1 MQAKQSGFT
10 LIELVV
16 VIVILGILSA
26 VALPK
31 FINLSNDAGLAAA
44 KGVAASVS
52 SASSINY
59 GAKKASNAVAI
70 AVQTCAAAE
79 GLLVG
84 GGLPSGYTDIPG
96 GTCAGSPNADGVTLS
111 CGITNT
117 QTSQVASAT
126 VICVN

>member
-1 MQAKQSGFT
+1 MNVVQKGFT

-31 FINLSNDAGLAAA
+31 FINLSSQAGLAAA
-44 KGVAASVS
+44 QGVAASVS

-59 GAKKASNAVAI
+59 GARKAGNASGVAL
-70 AVQTCAAAE
+70 QTCAIAE

-84 GGLPSGYTDIPG
+84 GALPTGYTDAVG
-96 GTCAGSPNADGVTLS
+96 GTCAGSPNADGITLA

-117 QTSQVASAT
+117 QTAQVASAT
-126 VICVN
+126 VICVP

>member
-31 FINLSNDAGLAAA
+31 FIDLSSQAGAAA
-44 KGVAASVS
+44 AAGVAASVS

-59 GAKKASNAVAI
+59 GARKANNASAVP
-70 AVQTCAAAE
+70 VQTCAAAAA
-79 GLLVG
+79 LLVG
-84 GGLPSGYTDIPG
+84 GGLPTGFTNG
-96 GTCAGSPNADGVTLS
+96 AGTCAGSPNADGITLACS
-111 CGITNT
+111 VTNT
-117 QTSQVASAT
+117 QTAASAT
-126 VICVN
+126 ATIICVP

>member
-1 MQAKQSGFT
+1 MQARQSGFT

-31 FINLSNDAGLAAA
+31 FIDLSSQAGAAA
-44 KGVAASVS
+44 AQGVAASVS
-52 SASSINY
+52 SASAINY
-59 GAKKASNAVAI
+59 GARKALNGSAVA
-70 AVQTCAAAE
+70 VQSCTAAI

-84 GGLPSGYTDIPG
+84 GVLPAGYTNVNANCVPVG
-96 GTCAGSPNADGVTLS
+96 ADGTTLT

-117 QTSQVASAT
+117 QTAQLASAT
-126 VICVN
+126 VICVP

>member
-1 MQAKQSGFT
+1 MNLVQKGFT

-59 GAKKASNAVAI
+59 GAKKANNAS
-70 AVQTCAAAE
+70 AVPVQSCGAAE
-79 GLLVG
+79 ALLVG
-84 GGLPSGYTDIPG
+84 GALPSGYTDAAG
-96 GTCAGSPNADGVTLS
+96 GTCTGSPNADGITLS

-117 QTSQVASAT
+117 QTSQIASAT
-126 VICVN
+126 VICVP